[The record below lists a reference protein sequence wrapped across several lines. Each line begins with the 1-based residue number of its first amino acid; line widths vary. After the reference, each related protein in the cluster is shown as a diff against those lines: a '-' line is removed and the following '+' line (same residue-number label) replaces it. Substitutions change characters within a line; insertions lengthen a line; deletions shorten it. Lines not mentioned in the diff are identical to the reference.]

1 MPKKNREYWQERY
14 EQLEKSAHLYSLS
27 TYAQIEPAFTQAQ
40 MEIQKDIDAWYGR
53 IAVNNN
59 VTLQEAKKLLTAD
72 ELAEFKW
79 DVNEY
84 IKYGKEN
91 AINHQWVKQLENASA
106 KYHINKLEALKI
118 RTQQAVEKAFGNELD
133 AVDSMARKV
142 YSNSYYHSIFEM
154 QKGFN
159 MGREIA
165 TIDEKALEKIIT
177 KPWAADG
184 KNFSD
189 RIWQS
194 KAQLVNELHNQL
206 TRTVLLG
213 NKPDSAIKAI
223 SDKFNVSKSQAA
235 NLVMTEQT
243 YFHSLATYDSFKSMG
258 IEQYEFLATLDKRTT
273 QMCRSMDG
281 KHFPMSEYMPG
292 ATAPPLHPRCR
303 SVTVPYF
310 DDEYSNLFNNGS
322 MRAARNEDD
331 KTYYVPADMNYRDW
345 EKQFIV
351 QKSKGLLKRNKKNDK
366 ITIFKAISDLI
377 HPITDESIN
386 NVSDIKIPDLS
397 DVTNQI
403 IYEQRKELLKEVQ
416 KQPVGIEGSVIIDL
430 ENSSV
435 NKIRLGGDGKTYI
448 DDIDSFYY
456 AIHNHPDNGCL
467 SPGDLVGFC
476 KRHYMYGLESIGN
489 SGQNNSII
497 IKTPYCKVDEYRDYI
512 NIKIEEFFSN
522 NPNLDVEKDYN
533 LINDFSN
540 ELLNE
545 GEKYGFEIV
554 KG

>member
-91 AINHQWVKQLENASA
+91 AINHQWVKQLENASS

-165 TIDEKALEKIIT
+165 TINEKALEKIIT

-258 IEQYEFLATLDKRTT
+258 IKQYEFLATLDKRTT

-310 DDEYSNLFNNGS
+310 DDEYSDLFNNGS

-331 KTYYVPADMNYRDW
+331 KTYYVPADMNYREW
-345 EKQFIV
+345 EKQFVV
-351 QKSKGLLKRNKKNDK
+351 QKSKGKSSGKGNDLNKTKLPKLIKIIDFNDKIAIMKEIEDFEKKAVELPYETNCTVTADGKVWNIDGSDGFVDAELIQTQNNGSNLNGSYAYHNHTKENTHFSFSGEDVGFFLELGETFSKASDYKYSYVMKRTADTLSAKYSDIVSEFTKIYQSTIYEKSFENLIDIDEDGFHEVLKILSKKYNFKYKREKNDK
-366 ITIFKAISDLI
+366 
-377 HPITDESIN
+377 
-386 NVSDIKIPDLS
+386 
-397 DVTNQI
+397 
-403 IYEQRKELLKEVQ
+403 
-416 KQPVGIEGSVIIDL
+416 
-430 ENSSV
+430 
-435 NKIRLGGDGKTYI
+435 
-448 DDIDSFYY
+448 
-456 AIHNHPDNGCL
+456 
-467 SPGDLVGFC
+467 
-476 KRHYMYGLESIGN
+476 
-489 SGQNNSII
+489 
-497 IKTPYCKVDEYRDYI
+497 
-512 NIKIEEFFSN
+512 
-522 NPNLDVEKDYN
+522 
-533 LINDFSN
+533 
-540 ELLNE
+540 
-545 GEKYGFEIV
+545 
-554 KG
+554 

>member
-1 MPKKNREYWQERY
+1 MPKKNRKYWQERY
-14 EQLEKSAHLYSLS
+14 EQLEKSAHSYSLS
-27 TYAQIEPAFTQAQ
+27 TYAQIEPAFKQAQ

-84 IKYGKEN
+84 IKYAKKN

-331 KTYYVPADMNYRDW
+331 KTYYVPADMNYKEW
-345 EKQFIV
+345 EKKFVV
-351 QKSKGLLKRNKKNDK
+351 QKSKTRKNNK
-366 ITIFKAISDLI
+366 ITLNKV
-377 HPITDESIN
+377 
-386 NVSDIKIPDLS
+386 VS
-397 DVTNQI
+397 TANQI
-403 IYEQRKELLKEVQ
+403 V
-416 KQPVGIEGSVIIDL
+416 
-430 ENSSV
+430 NSSV
-435 NKIRLGGDGKTYI
+435 QQKEHKESKLTYDEEYAINQNVSSAAYNLNEKLRNNLPLTADEEKIKINLNNALNKLPKYQGTVVRDLYFDDEEKLENFKKGYSVGDIKEFDEFISTTKAVSYNSDAQIRIIVNNCKNGRDLKGYNDDEQEVLYNLNSKFNVLNIFEKSNKTYI
-448 DDIDSFYY
+448 I
-456 AIHNHPDNGCL
+456 
-467 SPGDLVGFC
+467 
-476 KRHYMYGLESIGN
+476 LE
-489 SGQNNSII
+489 
-497 IKTPYCKVDEYRDYI
+497 
-512 NIKIEEFFSN
+512 EEQ
-522 NPNLDVEKDYN
+522 K
-533 LINDFSN
+533 
-540 ELLNE
+540 
-545 GEKYGFEIV
+545 
-554 KG
+554 

>member
-53 IAVNNN
+53 VAVNNN

-91 AINHQWVKQLENASA
+91 AINHQWVKQLENASS

-177 KPWAADG
+177 KTWAADG

-310 DDEYSNLFNNGS
+310 DDEYSDLFNNGS
-322 MRAARNEDD
+322 MRTARNEEG
-331 KTYYVPADMNYRDW
+331 KTYYVPADMTYREW
-345 EKQFIV
+345 ENLFVDKT
-351 QKSKGLLKRNKKNDK
+351 KKN
-366 ITIFKAISDLI
+366 TII
-377 HPITDESIN
+377 
-386 NVSDIKIPDLS
+386 
-397 DVTNQI
+397 
-403 IYEQRKELLKEVQ
+403 EVGA
-416 KQPVGIEGSVIIDL
+416 K
-430 ENSSV
+430 
-435 NKIRLGGDGKTYI
+435 
-448 DDIDSFYY
+448 
-456 AIHNHPDNGCL
+456 
-467 SPGDLVGFC
+467 SP
-476 KRHYMYGLESIGN
+476 Y
-489 SGQNNSII
+489 
-497 IKTPYCKVDEYRDYI
+497 
-512 NIKIEEFFSN
+512 
-522 NPNLDVEKDYN
+522 
-533 LINDFSN
+533 SN
-540 ELLNE
+540 ELLKYNAQALYKVLLKDKSNKINE
-545 GEKYGFEIV
+545 CLSNACKNVAEAGYLDGNEHLILIDLKTGDIAYTELGQPMEVGGDGFWDFVKNNKGSYAFVHNHNSPANFSETDLLTLSADNCINMFVISRYDGTISVIESNGIIRPTPFFDTLYSKELDEINLKVRRGEYTPGERTYYRETLIVENAIRDFTKGLIEFE
-554 KG
+554 

>member
-310 DDEYSNLFNNGS
+310 DDEYSDLFDNGS
-322 MRAARNEDD
+322 MRAARNGDG
-331 KTYYVPADMNYRDW
+331 KTYYVPADMTYRDW
-345 EKQFIV
+345 EKKFV
-351 QKSKGLLKRNKKNDK
+351 KDAVSKKDVR
-366 ITIFKAISDLI
+366 IF
-377 HPITDESIN
+377 
-386 NVSDIKIPDLS
+386 
-397 DVTNQI
+397 
-403 IYEQRKELLKEVQ
+403 
-416 KQPVGIEGSVIIDL
+416 
-430 ENSSV
+430 
-435 NKIRLGGDGKTYI
+435 
-448 DDIDSFYY
+448 
-456 AIHNHPDNGCL
+456 
-467 SPGDLVGFC
+467 
-476 KRHYMYGLESIGN
+476 
-489 SGQNNSII
+489 NSILFTG
-497 IKTPYCKVDEYRDYI
+497 K
-512 NIKIEEFFSN
+512 
-522 NPNLDVEKDYN
+522 
-533 LINDFSN
+533 
-540 ELLNE
+540 
-545 GEKYGFEIV
+545 
-554 KG
+554 

>member
-14 EQLEKSAHLYSLS
+14 EQLEKSAHSYSLS
-27 TYAQIEPAFTQAQ
+27 TYAQIELAFTQAQ
-40 MEIQKDIDAWYGR
+40 MEIQKNIDAWYGR

-235 NLVMTEQT
+235 NLVMTEQS

-258 IEQYEFLATLDKRTT
+258 IKEYEFLATLDNRTSN
-273 QMCRSMDG
+273 MCRSMDG
-281 KHFPMSEYMPG
+281 KHFPMGEYMPG

-310 DDEYSNLFNNGS
+310 DDEYSELFDNGS
-322 MRAARNEDD
+322 MRAARNKEG
-331 KTYYVPADMNYRDW
+331 KTYYVPADMNYKEW
-345 EKQFIV
+345 EKKFVV
-351 QKSKGLLKRNKKNDK
+351 QKSKTRKNNK
-366 ITIFKAISDLI
+366 ITLNKV
-377 HPITDESIN
+377 
-386 NVSDIKIPDLS
+386 VSTAD
-397 DVTNQI
+397 QI
-403 IYEQRKELLKEVQ
+403 V
-416 KQPVGIEGSVIIDL
+416 
-430 ENSSV
+430 NSSV
-435 NKIRLGGDGKTYI
+435 QQKEHKESKLTYDEEYAINQYVSSAAYNLNEKLRNNLPLTADEEKIKINLNNALNKLPKYQGAVVRDLYFDDEEKLENFKKGYSVGDIKEFDEFISTTKAVSYNSDAQIRIIVNNCKNGRDLKGYNDDEQEVLYNLNSKFNVLNIFEKSNKTYI
-448 DDIDSFYY
+448 I
-456 AIHNHPDNGCL
+456 
-467 SPGDLVGFC
+467 
-476 KRHYMYGLESIGN
+476 LE
-489 SGQNNSII
+489 
-497 IKTPYCKVDEYRDYI
+497 
-512 NIKIEEFFSN
+512 EEQ
-522 NPNLDVEKDYN
+522 K
-533 LINDFSN
+533 
-540 ELLNE
+540 
-545 GEKYGFEIV
+545 
-554 KG
+554 

>member
-1 MPKKNREYWQERY
+1 MCIRDR
-14 EQLEKSAHLYSLS
+14 S

-91 AINHQWVKQLENASA
+91 AINHQWVKQLENASS

-303 SVTVPYF
+303 SITVPYITAVRAAA
-310 DDEYSNLFNNGS
+310 GS
-322 MRAARNEDD
+322 SARTSRRSVSDVYLRAARAFAARSHAEDRAMPHA
-331 KTYYVPADMNYRDW
+331 TARTLMG
-345 EKQFIV
+345 IV
-351 QKSKGLLKRNKKNDK
+351 TASMMVMM
-366 ITIFKAISDLI
+366 IFLRLSLI
-377 HPITDESIN
+377 HI
-386 NVSDIKIPDLS
+386 
-397 DVTNQI
+397 
-403 IYEQRKELLKEVQ
+403 
-416 KQPVGIEGSVIIDL
+416 
-430 ENSSV
+430 
-435 NKIRLGGDGKTYI
+435 
-448 DDIDSFYY
+448 
-456 AIHNHPDNGCL
+456 
-467 SPGDLVGFC
+467 
-476 KRHYMYGLESIGN
+476 
-489 SGQNNSII
+489 
-497 IKTPYCKVDEYRDYI
+497 
-512 NIKIEEFFSN
+512 
-522 NPNLDVEKDYN
+522 
-533 LINDFSN
+533 
-540 ELLNE
+540 
-545 GEKYGFEIV
+545 
-554 KG
+554 

>member
-14 EQLEKSAHLYSLS
+14 EQLEKSAHSYSLS
-27 TYAQIEPAFTQAQ
+27 TYAQIEPAFKQAQ

-79 DVNEY
+79 DVNKY

-91 AINHQWVKQLENASA
+91 AINHQWVKELENASS

-165 TIDEKALEKIIT
+165 TIDEKALEKIVT

-189 RIWQS
+189 RIWCS

-235 NLVMTEQT
+235 NLVMTEQA

-258 IEQYEFLATLDKRTT
+258 IKEYEFLATLDKKTT

-310 DDEYSNLFNNGS
+310 DDEYSDLFNNGS
-322 MRAARNEDD
+322 MRAARNDEG
-331 KTYYVPADMNYRDW
+331 KTYYVPADMTYREW
-345 EKQFIV
+345 EKKSIV
-351 QKSKGLLKRNKKNDK
+351 QKPKIRKNNK
-366 ITIFKAISDLI
+366 
-377 HPITDESIN
+377 IN
-386 NVSDIKIPDLS
+386 LNKVVS
-397 DVTNQI
+397 TANQI
-403 IYEQRKELLKEVQ
+403 V
-416 KQPVGIEGSVIIDL
+416 
-430 ENSSV
+430 NSSV
-435 NKIRLGGDGKTYI
+435 QQKEHKESKLTYNEEYAINQYVSSTAYNLNEKLRNNLPLTADEEKIKINLNNALNKLPKYQGTVVRDLYFDDEEKLENFKKGYSVGDIKEFDEFISTTKAVSYNSDAQIRIIVNNCKNGRDLKGYNDDEQEVLYNLNSKFNVLNIFEKSNKTYI
-448 DDIDSFYY
+448 I
-456 AIHNHPDNGCL
+456 
-467 SPGDLVGFC
+467 
-476 KRHYMYGLESIGN
+476 LE
-489 SGQNNSII
+489 
-497 IKTPYCKVDEYRDYI
+497 
-512 NIKIEEFFSN
+512 EEQ
-522 NPNLDVEKDYN
+522 K
-533 LINDFSN
+533 
-540 ELLNE
+540 
-545 GEKYGFEIV
+545 
-554 KG
+554 

>member
-27 TYAQIEPAFTQAQ
+27 TYAQIEPAFKQAQ

-91 AINHQWVKQLENASA
+91 AINHQWVKQLENASS

-243 YFHSLATYDSFKSMG
+243 YFHSLATHDSFKSMG

-310 DDEYSNLFNNGS
+310 DDEYSDLFDNGS
-322 MRAARNEDD
+322 MRTARNEEG
-331 KTYYVPADMNYRDW
+331 KTYYVPADMNYKEW
-345 EKQFIV
+345 EKKFVV
-351 QKSKGLLKRNKKNDK
+351 QKSKKQKNNK
-366 ITIFKAISDLI
+366 ITLNKV
-377 HPITDESIN
+377 
-386 NVSDIKIPDLS
+386 VS
-397 DVTNQI
+397 TANQI
-403 IYEQRKELLKEVQ
+403 V
-416 KQPVGIEGSVIIDL
+416 
-430 ENSSV
+430 NSSV
-435 NKIRLGGDGKTYI
+435 QQKEHKESKLTYDEEYAINQYVSSAAYNLNEKLRNNLPLTADEEKIKINLNNALNKLPKYQGTVVRDLYFDDEEKLENFKKGYSVGDIKEFDEFISTTKAVSYNSDAQIRIIVNNCKNGRDLKGYNDDEQEVLYNLNSKFNVLNIFEKSNKTYI
-448 DDIDSFYY
+448 I
-456 AIHNHPDNGCL
+456 
-467 SPGDLVGFC
+467 
-476 KRHYMYGLESIGN
+476 LE
-489 SGQNNSII
+489 
-497 IKTPYCKVDEYRDYI
+497 
-512 NIKIEEFFSN
+512 EEQ
-522 NPNLDVEKDYN
+522 K
-533 LINDFSN
+533 
-540 ELLNE
+540 
-545 GEKYGFEIV
+545 
-554 KG
+554 

>member
-59 VTLQEAKKLLTAD
+59 VTLQEAKQLLTAD

-84 IKYGKEN
+84 IKYGKDN

-235 NLVMTEQT
+235 NLVMTEQS

-258 IEQYEFLATLDKRTT
+258 IKEYEFLATLDKKTT

-281 KHFPMSEYMPG
+281 EHFPMSEYMPG

-303 SVTVPYF
+303 SITVPYF
-310 DDEYSNLFNNGS
+310 DDEYSDLFNNGS
-322 MRAARNEDD
+322 MRTARNEDG
-331 KTYYVPADMNYRDW
+331 KTYYVPADMTYRDW
-345 EKQFIV
+345 EKKFVV
-351 QKSKGLLKRNKKNDK
+351 QKSKGKSSGKGNDLNKTKLPKLIKIIDFNDKIAIMKEIEDFEKKAVELPYETNCTVTADGKVWNIDGSDGFVDAELIQTQNNGSNLNGSYAYHNHTKENTHFSFSGEDVGFFLELGETFSKASDYKYSYVMKRTADTLSAKYSDIVSEFTKIYQSTIYEKSFENLIDIDEDGFHEVLKILSKKYNFKYKREKNDK
-366 ITIFKAISDLI
+366 
-377 HPITDESIN
+377 
-386 NVSDIKIPDLS
+386 
-397 DVTNQI
+397 
-403 IYEQRKELLKEVQ
+403 
-416 KQPVGIEGSVIIDL
+416 
-430 ENSSV
+430 
-435 NKIRLGGDGKTYI
+435 
-448 DDIDSFYY
+448 
-456 AIHNHPDNGCL
+456 
-467 SPGDLVGFC
+467 
-476 KRHYMYGLESIGN
+476 
-489 SGQNNSII
+489 
-497 IKTPYCKVDEYRDYI
+497 
-512 NIKIEEFFSN
+512 
-522 NPNLDVEKDYN
+522 
-533 LINDFSN
+533 
-540 ELLNE
+540 
-545 GEKYGFEIV
+545 
-554 KG
+554 

>member
-53 IAVNNN
+53 IAVNSN

-235 NLVMTEQT
+235 NLVMTEQA
-243 YFHSLATYDSFKSMG
+243 YFHSLATHDSFKSMG

-310 DDEYSNLFNNGS
+310 DDEYSDLFNNGS

-351 QKSKGLLKRNKKNDK
+351 QKSKGKSSGKGNDLNKTKLPKLVKIIDFNDKIAIMKEIEDFEKKAVELPYETNCTVTADGKVWNIDGSDGFVDAELIQTQNNGSNLNGSYAYHNHTKENTHFSFSGEDVGFFLELGETFSKASDYKYSYVMKRTADTLSAKYSDIVSEFTKIYQSTIYEKSFENLIDIDEDGFHEVLKILSKKYNFKYKREKNDK
-366 ITIFKAISDLI
+366 
-377 HPITDESIN
+377 
-386 NVSDIKIPDLS
+386 
-397 DVTNQI
+397 
-403 IYEQRKELLKEVQ
+403 
-416 KQPVGIEGSVIIDL
+416 
-430 ENSSV
+430 
-435 NKIRLGGDGKTYI
+435 
-448 DDIDSFYY
+448 
-456 AIHNHPDNGCL
+456 
-467 SPGDLVGFC
+467 
-476 KRHYMYGLESIGN
+476 
-489 SGQNNSII
+489 
-497 IKTPYCKVDEYRDYI
+497 
-512 NIKIEEFFSN
+512 
-522 NPNLDVEKDYN
+522 
-533 LINDFSN
+533 
-540 ELLNE
+540 
-545 GEKYGFEIV
+545 
-554 KG
+554 